1 MIRTVYLATAVVTLL
16 AARANAQQL
25 TVAQRVPVLLQAD
38 SANTAALHKYT
49 WLESTNVTVNGEVK
63 ATKVESCEYAT
74 EGASTPECTV
84 ISQTNEK
91 PSGGFFRRRAAE
103 RRIKEMNA
111 YMDSVKVLMEMYI
124 PASGPKIL
132 QAANVGNI
140 SVAKNPSNSTA
151 KVVISSYAQQGDAV
165 TLIVTDPT
173 ENLQSGSIKTWL
185 NDPSHAVT
193 LHVTFA
199 RLPDRTTYPQTKVL
213 AAKDKGIV
221 ITTTMSNFA
230 MAIGSAPSE

>member
-1 MIRTVYLATAVVTLL
+1 MIRTVFKATAVVTLF
-16 AARANAQQL
+16 ASRANAQQL
-25 TVAQRVPVLLQAD
+25 TVAQRVPILLQAD

-63 ATKVESCEYAT
+63 ATKVESCEY
-74 EGASTPECTV
+74 GAGPTPECTV

-124 PASGPKIL
+124 PASGPKIM
-132 QAANVGNI
+132 QAANIGNI
-140 SVAKNPSNSTA
+140 SVAKNPSNGTA

-221 ITTTMSNFA
+221 MTTTMSNFA
-230 MAIGSAPSE
+230 MAIGSAPPQ